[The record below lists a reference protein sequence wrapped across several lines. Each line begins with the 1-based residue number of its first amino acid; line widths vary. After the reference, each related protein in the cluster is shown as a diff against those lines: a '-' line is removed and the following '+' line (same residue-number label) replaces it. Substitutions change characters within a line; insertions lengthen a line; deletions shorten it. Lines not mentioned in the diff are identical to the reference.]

1 MITMFCGN
9 CGTDNNKGAKFCK
22 NCGKPLITGG
32 ESQVKPLMNLTSPV
46 HGIDLPK
53 KLIAGVAVILVIL
66 IAIIFG
72 VVNSGKTVK
81 LDKYLTIEAEGYDG
95 YGKAKA
101 TIDWD
106 GIEKKYGSKVSFSS
120 AARKEYGGLLS
131 MMTPVDAMQDYV
143 SVTLDQES
151 GLSNGDV
158 ISYTWNID
166 EELSKYVN
174 CKIKQKD
181 GKFKVTGLT
190 EIGTFD
196 AFADLTVEFTG
207 IAPNGSA
214 NLNYTGSDMDSYDFV
229 CDKTNGLSNGDT
241 VTVSIDDSTLE
252 DYAGSLGKIP
262 AELEK
267 EYQVEGLDSYVIKN
281 EEIDDSSLETM
292 QKQAEDV
299 CRASVARDW
308 DEGSSLEAL
317 TYIGNYLLSAKS
329 SDSWNANNYLFLVYK
344 AQVRNTYSNNGKSYD
359 KTRDIYWYI
368 RYTDLIAKAD
378 GTIDVDVTSY
388 STPDHRVSV
397 DSGIGSGWWGTKS
410 WYYYGYET
418 LNALYRD
425 AVTANADAYNHED
438 NVTEEMEEPEE
449 TELSADGYIFPHSD
463 TELLTRDDLEGL
475 SAEECKL
482 ARNEI
487 YARHGRKFKDEALQ
501 EHFNSCDWYEGTID
515 PDDFQ
520 EEDLTE
526 IEIANK
532 DLIVEYEEEMG
543 YR

>member
-1 MITMFCGN
+1 MFCGN
-9 CGTDNNKGAKFCK
+9 CGTENNKGAKFCK

-72 VVNSGKTVK
+72 VVNSGKTIK

-106 GIEKKYGSKVSFSS
+106 AIEKKYGSKVSFSS

-158 ISYTWNID
+158 ISYTWDID

-207 IAPNGSA
+207 IAPNGNV
-214 NLNYTGSDMDSYDFV
+214 NLNYTGSEMDSYDFA

-267 EYQVEGLDSYVIKN
+267 EYQVEGLDSYVTKN
-281 EEIDDSSLETM
+281 AEIDDSSLETM

-299 CRASVARDW
+299 YRASVARDW

-438 NVTEEMEEPEE
+438 NVTEKMEEEEE
-449 TELSADGYIFPHSD
+449 TELSADGYIFPYSD

-487 YARHGRKFKDEALQ
+487 YARHGRKFRDEALQ

>member
-1 MITMFCGN
+1 MFCGN
-9 CGTDNNKGAKFCK
+9 CGTENNKGTKFCK
-22 NCGKPLITGG
+22 NCGKPLVTGG

-66 IAIIFG
+66 TAIIFG
-72 VVNSGKTVK
+72 VVNSGKTIK

-106 GIEKKYGSKVSFSS
+106 AIEKKYGSKVSFSS

-131 MMTPVDAMQDYV
+131 MMTPVDVMQDYV

-207 IAPNGSA
+207 IAPNRSA
-214 NLNYTGSDMDSYDFV
+214 NLNYTGSEMDSYDFA

-241 VTVSIDDSTLE
+241 VTVSIDDSKLE

-267 EYQVEGLDSYVIKN
+267 EYQVEGLDSYITKN
-281 EEIDDSSLETM
+281 AEIDDSSLETM

-299 CRASVARDW
+299 YRASVARDW

-344 AQVRNTYSNNGKSYD
+344 AQVRNTYSNRGNGG
-359 KTRDIYWYI
+359 TR
-368 RYTDLIAKAD
+368 
-378 GTIDVDVTSY
+378 
-388 STPDHRVSV
+388 
-397 DSGIGSGWWGTKS
+397 
-410 WYYYGYET
+410 
-418 LNALYRD
+418 RD
-425 AVTANADAYNHED
+425 RA
-438 NVTEEMEEPEE
+438 
-449 TELSADGYIFPHSD
+449 F
-463 TELLTRDDLEGL
+463 
-475 SAEECKL
+475 C
-482 ARNEI
+482 
-487 YARHGRKFKDEALQ
+487 
-501 EHFNSCDWYEGTID
+501 
-515 PDDFQ
+515 
-520 EEDLTE
+520 
-526 IEIANK
+526 
-532 DLIVEYEEEMG
+532 
-543 YR
+543 